1 MQLRIP
7 GYCSSY
13 RVDCNSHG
21 SGTVLYIKKDATL
34 KLLVTTFEEG
44 IKVIFVEI
52 DFRERERKWLSGCS
66 CNPHKSKIENQLN
79 I

>member
-1 MQLRIP
+1 M
-7 GYCSSY
+7 
-13 RVDCNSHG
+13 CNFVFLVTAALTG
-21 SGTVLYIKKDATL
+21 LIVTLMEVELYYISKKT

>member
-21 SGTVLYIKKDATL
+21 SGTVLYIKKDATS

-52 DFRERERKWLSGCS
+52 DFRERERGSGYQAA
-66 CNPHKSKIENQLN
+66 HATHINQKLRIN
-79 I
+79 